1 MQHPKP
7 WLRFVEARKIED
19 QTLDID
25 GMKVRNDAGDKLG
38 KVDGMIVDAES
49 GRTYYVVVDAG
60 GWFKSKEFLLPI
72 GEVRLDGDRDALVV
86 GLTKEQIERF
96 PGFDTSEF
104 DGLSASDI
112 KRINDE
118 TCRVFQPTSV
128 YPQDEP
134 YYAAWNRASY
144 QYPDWWNT
152 EPTLPERVG
161 ESVYEKEAEYQTLP
175 AGTVT
180 KREQSTPAVRAAA
193 NDTSPHFDGRA
204 QPGDVLGIE
213 TGGEQSHVGDTKED
227 EDERR
232 QKADDA
238 ARKNR

>member
-60 GWFKSKEFLLPI
+60 GWFKSKQFLLPI

-86 GLTKEQIERF
+86 GLTKEQVERF

-118 TCRVFQPTSV
+118 TCRVFQPNSV

-152 EPTLPERVG
+152 EPTLAERMG
-161 ESVYEKEAEYQTLP
+161 GTVYEKEAEYRTHAGRHGHQARAVHPGSARCGQRHEPALRRPRP
-175 AGTVT
+175 AG
-180 KREQSTPAVRAAA
+180 RRARHRDRWRAVPCRRYEGRRGRAA
-193 NDTSPHFDGRA
+193 P
-204 QPGDVLGIE
+204 E
-213 TGGEQSHVGDTKED
+213 GG
-227 EDERR
+227 
-232 QKADDA
+232 
-238 ARKNR
+238 